1 MYEKKLPAGWVEAR
15 YETCTHY
22 LIGYLMQPGSKFRQR
37 WESFCDKWE
46 DAKGLEMRIKQEEAR
61 HQHQGFGEAK
71 MREAVQRALR
81 PSKSRAAGTID
92 ILRLDKILIAEQLPP
107 LMSLDPRGFV
117 AKTPGSKKEAKYRE
131 HGVPAEIT
139 DEIDALKYIKQHGPP
154 ISQSASTKARGN
166 RDPRIKAQRCI
177 SEWTRWIEV
186 KAVEHLLQKLADD
199 VGVDLDNTD
208 RQALMAIIR
217 S

>member
-1 MYEKKLPAGWVEAR
+1 MYDKKLPVGWVNAK

-22 LIGYLMQPGSKFRQR
+22 LIGYLMEPNAQFRKR
-37 WESFCDKWE
+37 WESFCEKWD

-71 MREAVQRALR
+71 MREAVQRALK

-107 LMSLDPRGFV
+107 LMSMDPRGFV
-117 AKTPGSKKEAKYRE
+117 AKTPGSKKEAHYRQ
-131 HGVPAEIT
+131 HGVPEDII
-139 DEIDALKYIKQHGPP
+139 DEVEALRYIKRHGPP
-154 ISQSASTKARGN
+154 ISQTASTKARGN
-166 RDPRIKAQRCI
+166 RDPRIKAWRCL
-177 SEWTRWIEV
+177 SEWTRWMEV
-186 KAVEHLLQKLADD
+186 RAMDKLLVELGRE
-199 VGVDLDNTD
+199 VGVEETETD
-208 RQALMAIIR
+208 REALMVIIR